1 MIHVCF
7 SLYDKT
13 GLFSKFT
20 GTAILSLCENTISEV
35 TIHIFH
41 DATLS
46 DENRNKIV
54 SIVERYNKII
64 KFYDVEKLCPDRVEM
79 IKKLLGNVV
88 KMRFTI
94 AAFYRF
100 FMPHILPK
108 EIEKIIYLDSDII
121 VNLDINE
128 LWQIELGDK
137 ILGVVTTHSQK
148 LNPPKNDDLYDF
160 NSGVLL
166 MNMQVFRDEEETLNK
181 GIKFMS
187 ESTEY
192 AGMEQ
197 QILNYCF
204 NKNTVHL
211 PVKFNRLVKWD
222 RRQKI
227 MHIEGK
233 IYHFNHHSSTKGLGS
248 DMSDPFNRLWLS
260 YFIRTPWFSAESI
273 GRLYT
278 QFQQIRK
285 ESNNCTL
292 NVSAAMSNKARAF
305 FFEPKKANEM
315 KKVFSIRDN
324 EEIILAKNEESIEKL
339 LKAMKKSAGK
349 KVFFIITGSFLLQDS
364 VTQNFLGKKFP
375 LKRLTDAGFVKDK
388 DFFKGWDFLYDKT
401 GTPFNSYPLIQV
413 L

>member
-20 GTAILSLCENTISEV
+20 GTAILSLCENTDSEV

-79 IKKLLGNVV
+79 INKLLGNVV

-94 AAFYRF
+94 ATFYRF
-100 FMPHILPK
+100 FFPHILPK
-108 EIEKIIYLDSDII
+108 EIEKVIYLDSDII

-148 LNPPKNDDLYDF
+148 LNPPENDELYSF
-160 NSGVLL
+160 NAGVLL
-166 MNMQVFRDEEETLNK
+166 MIMQVFRDEEETLNA

-192 AGMEQ
+192 AGDDQ

-204 NKNTVHL
+204 KMQTLHL

-222 RRQKI
+222 RRQKV

-233 IYHFNHHSSTKGLGS
+233 IYHFNHHSSTNGLGS
-248 DMSDPFNRLWLS
+248 DMNDPFNRLWLS
-260 YFIRTPWFSAESI
+260 YFVRTPWFSAESI
-273 GRLYT
+273 GRLYK
-278 QFQQIRK
+278 QFQQIR
-285 ESNNCTL
+285 EYANNSIL
-292 NVSAAMSNKARAF
+292 NVSAAMSGKSRAF
-305 FFEPKKANEM
+305 FFEPKKEKAM
-315 KKVFSIRDN
+315 RKAFSIRDDEEVIIGEN
-324 EEIILAKNEESIEKL
+324 EKSIEKL
-339 LKAMKKSAGK
+339 IEAMKKSAGK
-349 KVFFIITGSFLLQDS
+349 KVFFIITGDFLMQR
-364 VTQNFLGKKFP
+364 FFGKPFP
-375 LKRLTDAGFVKDK
+375 FKRLTDAGFVKDK
-388 DFFKGWDFLYDKT
+388 DFFKGWDFLSDKN
-401 GTPFNSYPLIQV
+401 GMRFNSYSLIQV